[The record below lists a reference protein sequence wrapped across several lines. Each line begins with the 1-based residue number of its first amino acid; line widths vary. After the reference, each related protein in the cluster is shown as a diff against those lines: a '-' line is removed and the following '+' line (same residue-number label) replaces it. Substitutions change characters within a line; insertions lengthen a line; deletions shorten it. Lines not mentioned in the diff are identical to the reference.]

1 MQGEG
6 RQGGW
11 DSRLS
16 LGERRGQQRHPRR
29 AWKSARHGARTR
41 GRRVQHLDE
50 SRDFVNIR
58 ALSLVTLVA

>member
-29 AWKSARHGARTR
+29 AWKSARTR